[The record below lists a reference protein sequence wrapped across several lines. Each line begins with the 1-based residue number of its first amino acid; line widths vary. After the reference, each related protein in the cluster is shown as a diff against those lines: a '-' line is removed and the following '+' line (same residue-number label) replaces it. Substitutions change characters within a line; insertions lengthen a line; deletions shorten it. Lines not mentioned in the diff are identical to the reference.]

1 MLQEFPLCE
10 YFSVGKLLSDCYLN
24 RPHLSLYRSVE
35 EAEGGQEYGGAG
47 FLVSVPW
54 ETRPIAIHMY
64 AVTNYHV
71 AIADGASV
79 IRLNTKD
86 DKSGYIKSQ
95 ITKIRLTDGCGG
107 KFFQR

>member
-1 MLQEFPLCE
+1 M
-10 YFSVGKLLSDCYLN
+10 SDSN
-24 RPHLSLYRSVE
+24 AKGATSIDFNLYRSVE